1 MQLLQV
7 TTLLIEGRGEESP
20 VKEDGCS
27 GKKAP
32 IEWHRKSKG
41 NQSYK
46 TWWFIRCIFRH
57 YQVRLL
63 QKFYIIGFLGFLNST
78 ISNFFSYKIK
88 LPVCKKKKLLSCI
101 PFSFSVSIP
110 QKFVCICIQNNIL
123 LFDASRYLW
132 PVGSDFMCREKH
144 SLIYVMCIC
153 SFSLSTR
160 GWGRKLVSFNNGSMY
175 ILLYI
180 YVILVKKFRLYN
192 EIVCNS

>member
-78 ISNFFSYKIK
+78 ISDFFSYKIK
-88 LPVCKKKKLLSCI
+88 LPVCKKKKTFFLTNHNQILTISGEDGLMRNAYLRKPNLVLRFYI
-101 PFSFSVSIP
+101 NKSHHFESF
-110 QKFVCICIQNNIL
+110 
-123 LFDASRYLW
+123 
-132 PVGSDFMCREKH
+132 M
-144 SLIYVMCIC
+144 SLDV
-153 SFSLSTR
+153 LT
-160 GWGRKLVSFNNGSMY
+160 
-175 ILLYI
+175 
-180 YVILVKKFRLYN
+180 
-192 EIVCNS
+192 